1 MLRVDGSGIQSQP
14 NIKVGNKSNKV
25 IGSQSSKNKGFEDRL
40 NSKSSDDLV
49 KVLKDI
55 NNKGIKLSKTLN
67 YMDALSYKKAI
78 QSYLKDVMEHM
89 YSLNKTDSFW
99 GNKYYSVVEEVDSE
113 LCVLTS
119 NLLKDESDSIEVLK
133 SIDKIEGMLVEI
145 MA

>member
-14 NIKVGNKSNKV
+14 SVKVGNISNKV
-25 IGSQSSKNKGFEDRL
+25 VGSQSSKNKGFEDRL

-49 KVLKDI
+49 KVLQDI
-55 NNKGIKLSKTLN
+55 NSKGVKLSKTLN

-78 QSYLKDVMEHM
+78 QSYLKDAMEYM

-99 GNKYYSVVEEVDSE
+99 GNKYYTVVSEVDSE

-119 NLLKDESDSIEVLK
+119 NLLKDESDSIEILK